1 MKDYINKIMS
11 KKIDQKNLKVSNEKS
26 YDHLTP
32 DNELSLPILSNNLR
46 NNVEFLNEDIVLQSN
61 SIVIDM
67 GANIGE
73 ISSIFSRMN
82 CIVHSFEPTKE
93 TYDVLERRFSKNDNV
108 FTYNKACWN
117 KNETL
122 KFYHHEW
129 SEHNK
134 IHWSNGNSLLVKK
147 RNVKEDDY
155 EEVEAIDVAEF
166 IFSLSTQIN
175 LIKIDIEGAE
185 IEVINHIIDSKAIDK
200 VDKIIC
206 EVHDKKYDF
215 LKTKTMFLKKKIRDK
230 GLQNKINLEW
240 H

>member
-1 MKDYINKIMS
+1 MKIDSKNLNIS
-11 KKIDQKNLKVSNEKS
+11 KKINYDKLSPENEKNKS
-26 YDHLTP
+26 K
-32 DNELSLPILSNNLR
+32 LSNNLR
-46 NNVEFLNEDIVLQSN
+46 KHVEFLEEDIILKEN
-61 SIVIDM
+61 SLVIDM
-67 GANIGE
+67 GANIGD
-73 ISSIFSRMN
+73 ITSIFSRMG
-82 CIVHSFEPTKE
+82 CVVHSFEPTKE
-93 TYDVLERRFSKNDNV
+93 TYGVLEKRFSKNDNV

-117 KNETL
+117 KNEKL

-129 SEHNK
+129 CEYNK

-155 EEVEAIDVAEF
+155 EEVEAIDVTEF
-166 IFSLSTQIN
+166 ICSLSTQID

-185 IEVINHIIDSKAIDK
+185 IEVINHIIDSGAINK